1 MGAIY
6 GTAMHELRAQRRVRV
21 KFPVESGY
29 PLVSAW
35 DLGINDATAIWAA
48 QVVGY
53 ELRWRK
59 FYQSSG
65 KELAEYAE
73 VIRAWERESLGTD
86 AAKTLGEALFRGLVP
101 LAKGL
106 WNRESAWWRSGW
118 RMMKGKVC
126 GRDAEGWQGWID
138 MNVLEWMSDDVAV
151 WYFEAWVLRRKA
163 LNPLLCRLRRW
174 KR

>member
-1 MGAIY
+1 MEVFFFRGLKIQGTFLLARGMMYWMRIEPILPSWKKGIRLTQGQKVWYSHMKQTQGDLMKQEYPSTPEEALWPHVTGAIY
-6 GTAMHELRAQRRVRV
+6 GTAMHKLRAQGRVGV
-21 KFPVESGY
+21 KFPVEPGY

-73 VIRAWERESLGTD
+73 VIRAWERDWE
-86 AAKTLGEALFRGLVP
+86 
-101 LAKGL
+101 
-106 WNRESAWWRSGW
+106 
-118 RMMKGKVC
+118 
-126 GRDAEGWQGWID
+126 
-138 MNVLEWMSDDVAV
+138 
-151 WYFEAWVLRRKA
+151 
-163 LNPLLCRLRRW
+163 
-174 KR
+174 

>member
-1 MGAIY
+1 MVLPYEADSGRFDEAGVPSTPEEALWTHVTGAIY

-35 DLGINDATAIWAA
+35 DLGINDATAIWAV

-73 VIRAWERESLGTD
+73 AIRAWERESLGTD
-86 AAKTLGEALFRGLVP
+86 AAKTLGEALFCGLVP
-101 LAKGL
+101 LTKGFV
-106 WNRESAWWRSGW
+106 E
-118 RMMKGKVC
+118 
-126 GRDAEGWQGWID
+126 QGEC
-138 MNVLEWMSDDVAV
+138 VVAEWMEDDEGESVRP
-151 WYFEAWVLRRKA
+151 RRGGLA
-163 LNPLLCRLRRW
+163 RMD
-174 KR
+174 

>member
-1 MGAIY
+1 
-6 GTAMHELRAQRRVRV
+6 MHELRAQRRVRV

-101 LAKGL
+101 LAKGVV
-106 WNRESAWWRSGW
+106 E
-118 RMMKGKVC
+118 
-126 GRDAEGWQGWID
+126 QGEC
-138 MNVLEWMSDDVAV
+138 VVAEWMEDDEGESVRP
-151 WYFEAWVLRRKA
+151 RRGGLA
-163 LNPLLCRLRRW
+163 RMD
-174 KR
+174 